1 MKKAQLVRRMN
12 IKTNVTKL
20 LERLVETK
28 AETIK
33 LGMDLHARDVV
44 VCVQLDGARPQRA
57 QKMTPPELLTLVRG
71 LLAAGRKGLTAVE
84 LRAPH

>member
-1 MKKAQLVRRMN
+1 MNAAESLRCHEADKRAKTVQLVRRMN
-12 IKTNVTKL
+12 KSTKTNVTKL

-44 VCVQLDGARPQRA
+44 VCVQLDGALPLRPQ
-57 QKMTPPELLTLVRG
+57 K
-71 LLAAGRKGLTAVE
+71 
-84 LRAPH
+84 